1 MKLRIERFAKIKEAE
16 IELDGVTV
24 IAGYNDTGKSTI
36 GKILYSVFNSLKSI
50 DKSVNNKRK
59 NDIQKV
65 CSEITTGVYGNSHIF
80 MAVEDGTGFLEIER
94 ILVKKIMEFKGDLTI
109 DEYRNILNEVIA
121 EEDKKGR
128 ESEIEDYVETSYSK
142 ISAIK
147 NTSQEDLYKEII
159 ERYFSN
165 IFFTQINNCY
175 YPDEEAKIN
184 LNIKGKD
191 IKLLFR
197 NNKCMEIELPINI
210 LHEAFLIDDPFI
222 LDNIVYGKSLLLG
235 ISIREQLIRKI
246 MYQRD
251 NLLDGI
257 FDAVVAKESLRK
269 INDVLDKVVNGEIKN
284 TKDGMQYISANH
296 EEPISVM
303 NLSAGLKGFVLIKTL
318 LERGILKE
326 KDVLILDEP
335 EIHMHTEWQL
345 IYAEIIVLIQKYFDM
360 TILVTTHSSH
370 FLQAIEYFS
379 KKYEIENKCHY
390 YLSKSKDGGV
400 TFENVTNNIDK
411 IHSEMVEPSIR
422 LDRLEEELEDERKDE
437 F

>member
-16 IELDGVTV
+16 IELDGITV

-210 LHEAFLIDDPFI
+210 IHEAFLIDDPFI

>member
-16 IELDGVTV
+16 IELEGITV

-65 CSEITTGVYGNSHIF
+65 CSEITTGVYGNRHIF

-222 LDNIVYGKSLLLG
+222 LDNIVYGKSSLLG

>member
-16 IELDGVTV
+16 IELDGITV

-65 CSEITTGVYGNSHIF
+65 CSEITTGVYGNRHIF

-94 ILVKKIMEFKGDLTI
+94 ILVNKIMEFKGDLTI

-222 LDNIVYGKSLLLG
+222 LDNIVYGKSSLLG

-326 KDVLILDEP
+326 KDVLILNEP

-390 YLSKSKDGGV
+390 YLSKSKDSGV

>member
-16 IELDGVTV
+16 IELDGITV

-65 CSEITTGVYGNSHIF
+65 CSEITTGVYGNRHIY

-94 ILVKKIMEFKGDLTI
+94 ILVNKIMEFKGDLTI

-222 LDNIVYGKSLLLG
+222 LDNIVYGKSSLLG

-269 INDVLDKVVNGEIKN
+269 INEVLDKVVNGEIKN

>member
-16 IELDGVTV
+16 IELDGITV

-65 CSEITTGVYGNSHIF
+65 CSEITTGVYGNRHIF

-94 ILVKKIMEFKGDLTI
+94 ILVNKIMEFKGDLTI

-222 LDNIVYGKSLLLG
+222 LDNIVYGKSSLLG